1 MGSGYYKSYLFIKLL
16 AAQSKHPIIL
26 NYKSQIKSISEMMG
40 ISVSVLKKRLHQAHL
55 HGLVSKEGKHIRL
68 WSKNKDMAYLKKGRK
83 DDFLPTSNPEKHGL
97 LVLIKNHYS
106 KQYAKNLSKQ
116 SQTHLS
122 IQNGVVG
129 FNNEIANSNITASI
143 RSVSK
148 LLFTKNLSTSITKLN
163 QLKSEGLISISERK
177 FPISKKE
184 ARELLTNG
192 IKGIRKIDGVLYR
205 VFWDLNL
212 NYSLKKNYFD
222 AWMKLS
228 DVEQITYESMGYT
241 KYIYN
246 SIHSKV

>member
-1 MGSGYYKSYLFIKLL
+1 MGSGYYKSYLFVKLL

-40 ISVSVLKKRLHQAHL
+40 ISVNVLKKRLHQAHL
-55 HGLVSKEGKHIRL
+55 NGLVFKEGNHLRL
-68 WSKNKDMAYLKKGRK
+68 WSKNKDMSYLKKGRK
-83 DDFLPTSNPEKHGL
+83 DDFIPTSNPEKHGL
-97 LVLIKNHYS
+97 LVMLKNHYS

-129 FNNEIANSNITASI
+129 FNNEIANSNITASV

-148 LLFTKNLSTSITKLN
+148 LLFTKNLSTSIKVLK
-163 QLKSEGLISISERK
+163 QLKLEGLITISERK
-177 FPISKKE
+177 FTISKKE
-184 ARELLTNG
+184 ARALLTNG
-192 IKGIRKIDGVLYR
+192 IYGIRKIDGILYR

-212 NYSLKKNYFD
+212 NYTLKKKCFD

-228 DVEQITYESMGYT
+228 EVEQITYESMGYT
-241 KYIYN
+241 QYIYN
-246 SIHSKV
+246 SKYN